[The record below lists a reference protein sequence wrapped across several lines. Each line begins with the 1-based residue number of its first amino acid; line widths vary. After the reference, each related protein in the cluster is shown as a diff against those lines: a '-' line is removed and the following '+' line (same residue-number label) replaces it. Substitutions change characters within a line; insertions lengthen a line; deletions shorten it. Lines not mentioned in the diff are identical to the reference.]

1 MNENTGTLIGL
12 GVGPGD
18 PELITLKAI
27 HILQKAQVLAVPA
40 KVPDNSTAFQIAKEA
55 VPEISEKTIMGLDF
69 PMTRDQNAVDR
80 AMNGNEERLRAVLD
94 HGSDVVFLT
103 LGDPTIYSAFYRI
116 APMLQRRGY
125 PIKTVS
131 GITSFCAVASA
142 TGIPLVTGNEVLTVY
157 PKIPDKLTIGEETA
171 IFMKPGSKIG
181 WLKEAADPVGKRT
194 ERDGYGSRKLRI
206 GKSESLLPCRRDL
219 RTSGLLY
226 HRDRTTKMN
235 SSRH

>member
-157 PKIPDKLTIGEETA
+157 PEIPDKLTIGEETA

-181 WLKEAADPVGKRT
+181 WLKEQLIQLEKEQNVMVMGAENCGLENQKVFFRAEEISEPA
-194 ERDGYGSRKLRI
+194 GYYTTVIVRRK
-206 GKSESLLPCRRDL
+206 
-219 RTSGLLY
+219 
-226 HRDRTTKMN
+226 
-235 SSRH
+235 

>member
-27 HILQKAQVLAVPA
+27 HILQKAQILAVPA
-40 KVPDNSTAFQIAKEA
+40 KVPDNCTAFQIAKEA

-94 HGSDVVFLT
+94 HGNDVVFLT
-103 LGDPTIYSAFYRI
+103 LGDPTIYSTFYRI

-142 TGIPLVTGNEVLTVY
+142 TGIPLVAGNEVLTVY
-157 PKIPDKLTIGEETA
+157 PEIPDKLTIIGEGTA
-171 IFMKPGSKIG
+171 IFMKPGRKIG
-181 WLKEAADPVGKRT
+181 RLKEQLIQMEKEHDVMVMGAENCGLENQKVFFRAKEISET
-194 ERDGYGSRKLRI
+194 AGYFTTVIVRRK
-206 GKSESLLPCRRDL
+206 
-219 RTSGLLY
+219 
-226 HRDRTTKMN
+226 
-235 SSRH
+235 

>member
-27 HILQKAQVLAVPA
+27 HNLQKAQVLAVPA

-94 HGSDVVFLT
+94 YGSDVVFLT

-181 WLKEAADPVGKRT
+181 WLKEQLIQLEKEQNVMVMGAENCGLENQKVFFRAEEISEPA
-194 ERDGYGSRKLRI
+194 GYYTTVIVRRK
-206 GKSESLLPCRRDL
+206 
-219 RTSGLLY
+219 
-226 HRDRTTKMN
+226 
-235 SSRH
+235 

>member
-181 WLKEAADPVGKRT
+181 WLKEQLIQLEKEQNVMVMGAENCGLENQKVFFRAEEISEPA
-194 ERDGYGSRKLRI
+194 GYYTTVIVRRK
-206 GKSESLLPCRRDL
+206 
-219 RTSGLLY
+219 
-226 HRDRTTKMN
+226 
-235 SSRH
+235 

>member
-1 MNENTGTLIGL
+1 MNENTGNLIGL

-181 WLKEAADPVGKRT
+181 WLKEQLIQLEKEQNVMVMGAENCGLENQKVFFRAEEISEPA
-194 ERDGYGSRKLRI
+194 GYYTTVIVRRK
-206 GKSESLLPCRRDL
+206 
-219 RTSGLLY
+219 
-226 HRDRTTKMN
+226 
-235 SSRH
+235 

>member
-27 HILQKAQVLAVPA
+27 HILQKAQILAVPA

-103 LGDPTIYSAFYRI
+103 LGDPTIYSTFYRI
-116 APMLQRRGY
+116 TPMLQRRGY

-181 WLKEAADPVGKRT
+181 WLKEQLIQLEKEQNVMVMGAENCGLENQKVFFRAEEISEPA
-194 ERDGYGSRKLRI
+194 GYYTTVIVRRK
-206 GKSESLLPCRRDL
+206 
-219 RTSGLLY
+219 
-226 HRDRTTKMN
+226 
-235 SSRH
+235 

>member
-103 LGDPTIYSAFYRI
+103 LGDPTIYSTFYRI
-116 APMLQRRGY
+116 TPMLQRRGY

-142 TGIPLVTGNEVLTVY
+142 TGIPLVTGNKVLTVY

-181 WLKEAADPVGKRT
+181 WLKEQLIQLEKEQNVMVMGAENCGLENQKVFFRAEEISEPA
-194 ERDGYGSRKLRI
+194 GYYTTVIVRRK
-206 GKSESLLPCRRDL
+206 
-219 RTSGLLY
+219 
-226 HRDRTTKMN
+226 
-235 SSRH
+235 